1 MTRETAMAAAM
12 KAAGVDE
19 DVVELRLVLA
29 RILNHGRISE
39 GTCHREVS
47 TAYSKSRQAS
57 TSVPKGLAESASP
70 RSELPGTASASLP
83 QGPLVDAAPRQPQS
97 EAATSVVSSD
107 QKVSAGLRP
116 QSDEVGQVRG
126 ANPAAG
132 SLPASSPPSPLP
144 GEAVESP
151 PDGPKVNAS
160 ARQANDEAGHP
171 IVADSAIASTPAS
184 SPPKRLVPYAG
195 KEPNALARKVMG
207 SVGKKL
213 AKVTVGYRVRD
224 GRYLS
229 DVKRGEL
236 RRLAQENRDEA
247 TVLQSII
254 AALNARHPG
263 GDMMKTVGELIEAAD
278 LARTIAEAQDI
289 EHA

>member
-1 MTRETAMAAAM
+1 MKRETAMAAAM
-12 KAAGVDE
+12 KAAGLDA

-29 RILNHGRISE
+29 RIINHGRISE
-39 GTCHREVS
+39 GICHREVS
-47 TAYSKSRQAS
+47 AAYTKSRQAEARL
-57 TSVPKGLAESASP
+57 PDGPGGNASP
-70 RSELPGTASASLP
+70 RPELPGTAYDALP
-83 QGPLVDAAPRQPQS
+83 QGQAALAAPRQPAS
-97 EAATSVVSSD
+97 EAAPLGVSQD
-107 QKVSAGLRP
+107 PAVIAGLRP
-116 QSDEVGQVRG
+116 RSDEAGQ
-126 ANPAAG
+126 PAPADPATR
-132 SLPASSPPSPLP
+132 LVPASSPPSELP
-144 GEAVESP
+144 GEAAITMP
-151 PDGPKVNAS
+151 QGQHPLAS
-160 ARQANDEAGHP
+160 ARQPNGEAGP
-171 IVADSAIASTPAS
+171 SAIADPAPAPLPAS

-195 KEPNALARKVMG
+195 KDPGPLTRKVMG
-207 SVGKKL
+207 SVAKKL
-213 AKVTVGYRVRD
+213 ARVTVGYRVRD

-263 GDMMKTVGELIEAAD
+263 GDMMKTVGELIEADD